1 MAEEQT
7 KEVEASLETIMG
19 LIVNGGN
26 AKSSAFEAIKAAKE
40 GDFETADAKLKEA
53 DNFLTEAHNSQTS
66 MLTAEAQ
73 GEHTH
78 VSLLLVH
85 SQDHIM
91 NAITFRDL
99 AGEVVDVY
107 RRLAADEA
115 KQLINLS
122 LGKYLLV
129 LVWACFFIHAVVAYN
144 GRQLNNGDVAVT
156 RFSLVKVTK
165 TVTQGQP
172 EQH

>member
-53 DNFLTEAHNSQTS
+53 DNFITEAHNS
-66 MLTAEAQ
+66 
-73 GEHTH
+73 
-78 VSLLLVH
+78 
-85 SQDHIM
+85 
-91 NAITFRDL
+91 
-99 AGEVVDVY
+99 
-107 RRLAADEA
+107 
-115 KQLINLS
+115 
-122 LGKYLLV
+122 
-129 LVWACFFIHAVVAYN
+129 CFFIHAVVAYN

>member
-91 NAITFRDL
+91 NAITFCDL

-115 KQLINLS
+115 K
-122 LGKYLLV
+122 
-129 LVWACFFIHAVVAYN
+129 
-144 GRQLNNGDVAVT
+144 
-156 RFSLVKVTK
+156 
-165 TVTQGQP
+165 
-172 EQH
+172 